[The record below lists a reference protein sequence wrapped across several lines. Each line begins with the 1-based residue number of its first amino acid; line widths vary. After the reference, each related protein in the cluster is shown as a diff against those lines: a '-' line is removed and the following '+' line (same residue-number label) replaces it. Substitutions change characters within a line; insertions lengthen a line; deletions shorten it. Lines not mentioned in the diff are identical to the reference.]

1 MRISDVSS
9 DVCSSDLSDDDQ
21 ANARR
26 SLDICKQLQ
35 YLSLDR
41 DIQRRGR
48 FVGYEQIR
56 FAQQGHGDHDTLTQA
71 AGQLVRILIETLSR
85 RWDTHL
91 LEQLK
96 QPPPGLAG

>member
-21 ANARR
+21 ANARS

-96 QPPPGLAG
+96 HPPPGLAG